1 MFLPSR
7 YSLQLSTMASKCL
20 HRGRALS
27 VSGLVTSIMYD
38 EVMGAD
44 TDKDRKK
51 ARLMGGGR

>member
-7 YSLQLSTMASKCL
+7 YSLQLSTMAGKC

-44 TDKDRKK
+44 TD
-51 ARLMGGGR
+51 